1 MQLHVGHEVNIM
13 ALRRSL
19 AGGWILVL
27 ALFVS
32 GREAVAQKYVPDHG
46 TFDKVVSGA
55 ASGETVIVRSGNHIS
70 STTAS
75 LVGKTDVV
83 IRGEVG
89 STIYAAA
96 PTGTSAAL
104 RLTQCT
110 RIKLDGLTFEG
121 AFQSI
126 RGVKIEPD
134 CSFVALTGCEFRY
147 FGHHAIDIDGSD
159 NSITDCR
166 SHHNLAFPE
175 GVRVDAHGIVT
186 LAAQRLA
193 IKRCKSY
200 CNSGDSF
207 QADRGNWNNITIDDC
222 DFWDEPIPNL
232 TVSSQFA
239 GKFPNPVLPVGK
251 TSSENAIDTKH
262 LTTSTG
268 VLTLRDVRMYGFTM
282 NADTAFNASALVL
295 KEKVQ
300 VTALRCIVK
309 DSEIGWR
316 VRGWSNTMQCKLDMV
331 NCWTENCP
339 TGFRLEDAP
348 NTAAQQIR
356 LAHNTFKNCSD
367 PAVMAPSSSGFY
379 KNSTVVNCLVQ
390 GSALPLQF
398 TKTLGNTNVPGAKGI
413 SVPSWAYTYA
423 ATDLLLKPRPR
434 TAPTAGALQTY
445 P

>member
-1 MQLHVGHEVNIM
+1 M
-13 ALRRSL
+13 ALRLR
-19 AGGWILVL
+19 AVGRWVAVVG
-27 ALFVS
+27 LFVGS
-32 GREAVAQKYVPDHG
+32 REVFAEKYVPDSG

-55 ASGETVIVRSGNHIS
+55 ASGETIIVRAGNHVS
-70 STTAS
+70 SAMAT

-83 IRGEVG
+83 IRGEAG

-96 PTGTSAAL
+96 PSGTSAAL
-104 RLTQCT
+104 KLTKCS
-110 RIKLDGLTFEG
+110 RIKLEGLTFEG
-121 AFQSI
+121 AFQTI
-126 RGVKIEPD
+126 RGVRIEPD
-134 CSFVALTGCEFRY
+134 CSFVVLTGCEFRY

-166 SHHNLAFPE
+166 SHHNLAFPG

-186 LAAQRLA
+186 MAAQRLA

-200 CNSGDSF
+200 GNSGDSF
-207 QADRGNWNNITIDDC
+207 QGDRGSWNNITIDDC

-251 TSSENAIDTKH
+251 TTSENAIDTKH

-268 VLTLRDVRMYGFTM
+268 ILTLRDVRMTGFTM
-282 NADTAFNASALVL
+282 NVDTTFNASALVL
-295 KEKVQ
+295 KERVQ

-316 VRGWSNTMQCKLDMV
+316 VRVWDNNMQCKLDMV
-331 NCWTENCP
+331 NCWTENCA

-348 NTAAQQIR
+348 STNAQQIR
-356 LAHNTFKNCSD
+356 LAHNTIKTCSK
-367 PAVMAPSSSGFY
+367 PTVMAPTSSGFY
-379 KNSTVVNCLVQ
+379 KSSTVVNCLVQ
-390 GSALPLQF
+390 GSALPSQF
-398 TKTLGNTNVPGAKGI
+398 TKALGNTNVPGAKGVTI
-413 SVPSWAYTYA
+413 PSWAATYA
-423 ATDLLLKPRPR
+423 ATDLFLKPRPK
-434 TAPTAGALQTY
+434 TTPTAGALETY